1 MLECA
6 TVAYRNG
13 QLTIDEMHGIV
24 EEADELEL
32 AYDRESK
39 EHQYNIGT
47 MINDIRHMD
56 NAIEEIAKQ
65 ILDISSLKTTNS
77 GEDFHE
83 RAVWVLKA
91 ALEDAWCCGYNTAHP
106 LV

>member
-1 MLECA
+1 
-6 TVAYRNG
+6 
-13 QLTIDEMHGIV
+13 
-24 EEADELEL
+24 
-32 AYDRESK
+32 
-39 EHQYNIGT
+39 
-47 MINDIRHMD
+47 MD

-106 LV
+106 GHK